1 MGRRRRALLA
11 APLLAITLGT
21 PVAIG
26 AERSFDPPGSGSGT
40 PWIVVFGSGRRVDR
54 SRDTLAEARSRRIA
68 REATRAIRALDIQ
81 PTQRYRAAL
90 EGFSANLTPRQLDR
104 LRRNPAVRTIMPDY
118 QIQLDQ
124 GQFRR
129 LNRSATPVDPAA
141 LSNRQVVPSG
151 VRRVNANRS
160 STARIDGR
168 DHRIDVDVAI
178 LDTGIDAH
186 ADLNIAGGYDCMSRF
201 RGAWRDR
208 YGHGT
213 HVAGTIGAIDDDQGV
228 VGVAP
233 GARVWAVKA
242 LDDHGRGFASWYLCG
257 VDWVMKQRDPADPSR
272 PLIEVVNMSVSALLP
287 RGDDQACG
295 TKTGDALHQAI
306 CASVADG
313 TVYVVAAGNQ
323 SQNAAGRLPAAYDE
337 VITVSALAD
346 YDGRPGGRG
355 RQSAVCPGFAP
366 DSDDTYANFSN
377 YGSDVDIIAP
387 GKCILSTYRRGSWI
401 RFSGTSMATPTVAG
415 AVALYLAEHPEARPG
430 QVKSGLRYGGSNRWR
445 QSSDPD
451 GIRDPL
457 LDVLGFRKP
466 PTFVVRHPDGPF
478 RLGPGGRLDIPL
490 RVVRLRGHRG
500 EITLDAIDAPAGV
513 NASIRP
519 GSDGRPVLVLRADDS
534 ITPGDAIVRVRGR
547 DAEIAR
553 SDRVPIT
560 MVGGRLIDF
569 DAPAEDTLTV
579 VPAGTAVEVAWRE
592 PGGPP
597 DGRSLQHQWA
607 RPGTAGSCSG
617 IPWENDGPAVTPD
630 GPPWSFTEHPDRDG
644 CHRWMV
650 SVEANGDTLTWVS
663 GPVMVDGL
671 RPRGPDVRAS
681 GDGVFQRRRNGTVW
695 VRAGTGVLTLEATG
709 RDASGGVVRT
719 TFGPLSQ
726 PPGWSYT
733 PGTVEGDPASIDLA
747 WDPAA
752 EATTLQATS
761 VDVLGNVGAPRQVDL
776 RIDRRPP
783 GPVVWRSPSGSYVSA
798 GQPILDWSTGNDRD
812 SGFAALQLVQRQ
824 RARPRR
830 AGSCSG
836 ASFRPDGKARLLPRD
851 HQETDLRS
859 GWCYRWRLTSL
870 DSVGNRGPART
881 SGSILYDATPPRA
894 NFVRPDEGTSVEQ
907 TSRTVRLRWSMSDPG
922 GATGLSALLERER
935 VRIGPGGGCSGRLWR
950 MDGSTRRVRS
960 SYRERRL
967 DAGYCYRWRLILED
981 GADNMG
987 TWISG
992 VRRIVPRAVAARNRE
1007 RSSRRSG

>member
-1 MGRRRRALLA
+1 MGRRRLALLA
-11 APLLAITLGT
+11 APLLAIALGSS
-21 PVAIG
+21 VAIG
-26 AERSFDPPGSGSGT
+26 AERSFDPPGAGSGT
-40 PWIVVFGSGRRVDR
+40 PWIVVFGSGRRVDG
-54 SRDTLAEARSRRIA
+54 SRDALAEARSRRTA
-68 REATRAIRALDIQ
+68 REATRAIRALDIR

-104 LRRNPAVRTIMPDY
+104 LRRNPAVRTIMPDF

-129 LNRSATPVDPAA
+129 LNRGATPVHPAA
-141 LSNRQVVPSG
+141 RSNSQAVPSG
-151 VRRVNANRS
+151 VRRVNANQS
-160 STARIDGR
+160 ATARIDGR
-168 DHRIDVDVAI
+168 DERVDVDVAV

-186 ADLNIAGGYDCMSRF
+186 SDLNIAGGYDCMSRF

-213 HVAGTIGAIDDDQGV
+213 HVAGTIGAIDDNRGV

-233 GARVWAVKA
+233 GARLWAVKA
-242 LDDHGRGFASWYLCG
+242 LDDHGRGYASWYLCG

-295 TKTGDALHQAI
+295 SKTGDALHQAI

-355 RQSAVCPGFAP
+355 RQSVVCPGFAP

-387 GKCILSTYRRGSWI
+387 GKCILSTYRRGGWI

-415 AVALYLAEHPEARPG
+415 AVALYLAEHPDARPG
-430 QVKSGLRYGGSNRWR
+430 QVKAALRYGGSDRWR

-451 GIRDPL
+451 GIRDRL
-457 LDVLGFRKP
+457 LDVLGFRNP
-466 PTFVVRHPDGPF
+466 PTFEVRHAEGSF

-490 RVVRLRGHRG
+490 RVDRRRGHRG
-500 EITLDAIDAPAGV
+500 EISLDAIDAPAGV

-519 GSDGRPVLVLRADDS
+519 GSDGRAVLVLRADDT
-534 ITPGDAIVRVRGR
+534 ITPGDGTVTVRGS
-547 DAEIAR
+547 DGEIAR
-553 SDRVPIT
+553 TDQVPIRL
-560 MVGGRLIDF
+560 VGGRRIDF
-569 DAPAEDTLTV
+569 DAPAEETLTV
-579 VPAGTAVEVAWRE
+579 VAPGTAVEVAWHE
-592 PGGPP
+592 PGAPP
-597 DGRSLQHQWA
+597 HGRSLQRQWA
-607 RPGTAGSCSG
+607 RPRTAGSCSG
-617 IPWENDGPAVTPD
+617 IPWEDDGPAVTPD
-630 GPPWSFTEHPDRDG
+630 GPPWSVTEYPDRDG
-644 CHRWMV
+644 CHRWMM
-650 SVEANGDTLTWVS
+650 SVEASGDTLSWVS
-663 GPVMVDGL
+663 GSVIVDGA

-681 GDGVFQRRRNGTVW
+681 GEGVYQRRPNGTVW
-695 VRAGTGVLTLEATG
+695 VRAGTGALSLEATG
-709 RDASGGVVRT
+709 RDAGGVVRT

-726 PPGWSYT
+726 PSGWGYT
-733 PGTVEGDPASIDLA
+733 PGTREGNPVSIDLT
-747 WDPAA
+747 WDLAA
-752 EATTLQATS
+752 AATTLQATS
-761 VDVLGNVGAPRQVDL
+761 VDVLGNEGAPRQVDL
-776 RIDRRPP
+776 RVDRRPP
-783 GPVVWRSPSGSYVSA
+783 GPVAWRSPSGSYVSA
-798 GQPILDWSTGNDRD
+798 GQPILDWSDANDRD
-812 SGFAALQLVQRQ
+812 SGFAVLQLVQRQ

-836 ASFRPDGKARLLPRD
+836 ASFRPDGRPRLLPRD
-851 HQETDLRS
+851 YQETDLRS

-870 DSVGNRGPART
+870 DAVGNRGPART

-894 NFVRPDEGTSVEQ
+894 NFVRPEEGTSIEQ
-907 TSRTVRLRWSMSDPG
+907 TSRTVGVRWSMSDPG

-935 VRIGPGGGCSGRLWR
+935 VRIGPGGGCSGRLWT
-950 MDGSTRRVRS
+950 MDGSTRRVGS

-967 DAGYCYRWRLILED
+967 EPGYCYRWRLILED

-992 VRRIVPRAVAARNRE
+992 VRRIVPEATAASNQVRPA
-1007 RSSRRSG
+1007 RRSD